1 MKKTILIS
9 SLALIFMLVA
19 GVSKAQDSKLL
30 LGGGLAYATDIN
42 TAAIFVKGNYAIT
55 EKFEAAAQFTYFFP
69 KKYGG
74 LDVKYHW
81 MALDLDGHYVFA
93 KQEKM
98 TFYGLAGLNIFMVRI
113 PSYKIT
119 VYGQTVETPSSS
131 NSDMGLNIGAGGRFG
146 LSDKLSALG
155 EVKYVI
161 GNGSYLQINAGIL
174 FAL

>member
-9 SLALIFMLVA
+9 SLAIVFMLVA
-19 GVSKAQDSKLL
+19 GVSKAQDSKFL

-42 TAAIFVKGNYAIT
+42 TAAAFVKGNYAIT

-69 KKYGG
+69 KNYGG
-74 LDVKYHW
+74 ADLKYHW
-81 MALDLDGHYVFA
+81 MAFDVDGHYVFA

-98 TFYGLAGLNIFMVRI
+98 AFYGLVGFNIFMARYKSGNN
-113 PSYKIT
+113 SY
-119 VYGQTVETPSSS
+119 SSS
-131 NSDMGLNIGAGGRFG
+131 TSGLNLGGGGRFG

-155 EVKYVI
+155 EVKYVLNS
-161 GNGSYLQINAGIL
+161 GGYLQINAGIL